1 MLDRL
6 DLILVMTVNPEFGGQ
21 AFIPA
26 MLDKITRVKRLI
38 GDRKIHIEVDGGVAP
53 QTASLLA
60 HAGANVLVA
69 GSKVFEGDPKAYAEN
84 IREIRAAA

>member
-1 MLDRL
+1 
-6 DLILVMTVNPEFGGQ
+6 MTVNPGFGGQ

-26 MLDKITRVKRLI
+26 MLDKIARVKRLI
-38 GDRKIHIEVDGGVAP
+38 GTRKIDIEVDGGVSPETAP
-53 QTASLLA
+53 LLA
-60 HAGANVLVA
+60 RAGATVFVA